1 LTPAIDLNADLGESY
16 GRWTLGDDAALLPH
30 ISSANGACGFH
41 AGDPTTLR
49 DVVAL
54 SAERGVTVGA
64 QVSYPDLAGFGRRA
78 MDVAPRDLES
88 DVLYQLAALDG
99 LCRVAGTRVR
109 YLKPHGALYHRTLT
123 DRAQAQAV
131 VDAVVLYDAGLAVLT
146 MVDGVLAELAR
157 EAGLRVVAEGFVDRG
172 YRDDG
177 RLVPREEP
185 GALIR
190 EPGGAAEQAVR
201 LAGSGR
207 VESLCLHGD
216 GADAPAVAAAVRTAL
231 HRSGIQV
238 RPFA

>member
-1 LTPAIDLNADLGESY
+1 
-16 GRWTLGDDAALLPH
+16 
-30 ISSANGACGFH
+30 
-41 AGDPTTLR
+41 
-49 DVVAL
+49 
-54 SAERGVTVGA
+54 
-64 QVSYPDLAGFGRRA
+64 
-78 MDVAPRDLES
+78 
-88 DVLYQLAALDG
+88 
-99 LCRVAGTRVR
+99 
-109 YLKPHGALYHRTLT
+109 
-123 DRAQAQAV
+123 
-131 VDAVVLYDAGLAVLT
+131 